1 MFVRFVQEILFGRDL
16 DNQPR
21 EEEFLSLRTKDM
33 TSGDKASICASL
45 QATAVT
51 LRCTAAGLQSA
62 EQLVP
67 ERRAE
72 R

>member
-1 MFVRFVQEILFGRDL
+1 MFVHSQEILFGRDL

-21 EEEFLSLRTKDM
+21 EDEFLSLRTLDM
-33 TSGDKASICASL
+33 TSGDKAAICASL

-51 LRCTAAGLQSA
+51 MRCVAAGLQSA
-62 EQLVP
+62 EKLVAP
-67 ERRAE
+67 ERRTE